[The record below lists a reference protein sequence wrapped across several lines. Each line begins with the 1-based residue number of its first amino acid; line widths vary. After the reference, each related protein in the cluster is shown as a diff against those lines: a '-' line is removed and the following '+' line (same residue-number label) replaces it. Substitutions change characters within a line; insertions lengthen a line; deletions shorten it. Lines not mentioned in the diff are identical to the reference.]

1 MKLKIKNEFMGLIIT
16 RKTKIGDV
24 TLDTLIVNGDNLK
37 AFMNDFSDVI
47 EIEEFVHESEPSINN
62 EQEKKMKDMKDM
74 KVKVLCH
81 PDKDIEETKTE
92 PTEKKVGRPKAGN
105 TIKDKLNKI

>member
-47 EIEEFVHESEPSINN
+47 EIEE
-62 EQEKKMKDMKDM
+62 
-74 KVKVLCH
+74 
-81 PDKDIEETKTE
+81 TKTE